1 LIFITTAEKQM
12 NPARKPITIAQRGST
27 KPAAGVMATK
37 PATTPEAAPRAL
49 AFPIL
54 IYSAISQPM
63 SPAPV
68 ATWVLVN
75 ARTAISSAARKIQ
88 GSHVT
93 QPPTTPDPMANRIVN
108 HSRPYKNEDDISF
121 KVHSF
126 GHSSAD
132 KGSSDDGEHQLKHAE
147 QIFWDGTGKGLKI
160 DSCKEGFA
168 QVSDKMSDI
177 ITKG

>member
-1 LIFITTAEKQM
+1 M
-12 NPARKPITIAQRGST
+12 NHR
-27 KPAAGVMATK
+27 
-37 PATTPEAAPRAL
+37 
-49 AFPIL
+49 
-54 IYSAISQPM
+54 
-63 SPAPV
+63 
-68 ATWVLVN
+68 
-75 ARTAISSAARKIQ
+75 AARKIQ

-147 QIFWDGTGKGLKI
+147 QKFWDGTGKGLKI